1 MNILWLFAGM
11 LIGAVLYDIGIR
23 QWTYNHDGRRPRVS
37 DNEAWF
43 SNKVNAER
51 VRDCI
56 AHSIALR
63 EKLSVSEFN
72 HMIGK
77 SRFSVEYSVWG
88 SDYFWG
94 WESASR
100 DPIHGLNPRNIA
112 ATCRIE
118 PYKGGWKLALPE
130 PMLITDNS
138 PDYNTFMNS
147 NEDDE

>member
-1 MNILWLFAGM
+1 MSILWLFAGM

-23 QWTYNHDGRRPRVS
+23 QWTYNHDRRRPRVS

-43 SNKVNAER
+43 SNRRNAER

-56 AHSIALR
+56 AHSIALH
-63 EKLSVSEFN
+63 ETMSVSEFN
-72 HMIGK
+72 RIIGM
-77 SRFSVEYSVWG
+77 SRFSAEYSAWG
-88 SDYFWG
+88 DYFWG
-94 WESASR
+94 WESISR
-100 DPIHGLNPRNIA
+100 DPVSGIDPKNIA

-130 PMLITDNS
+130 PMLITNDG